1 MFLWWIYTYFQQIS
15 SFCNTERKSEE
26 GGRGLREDRRRHSSG
41 IPCSVQQAAVTDML
55 EPALG
60 NKGVFVHWLFTR
72 DACEF
77 IFLCLAGRGS
87 HTLPQVAVGAASDPR
102 SDGAGA
108 PSGCRGAGAAAS
120 GGSATPLQG
129 PARPGPPA
137 APYMGMAAARLG
149 PGRGG
154 RWSRAAAQL
163 GAARPGGFRQTKN
176 GAGYQIRKW
185 EPEDFRIGAGEVAA
199 RRSERGRGKGG
210 DWGCELVCILLR
222 SPAGGAEELQLYS
235 SYFLMFL
242 KARYRPCLWRRG
254 PWQPPCSAAQR

>member
-1 MFLWWIYTYFQQIS
+1 MPPQT
-15 SFCNTERKSEE
+15 
-26 GGRGLREDRRRHSSG
+26 
-41 IPCSVQQAAVTDML
+41 L
-55 EPALG
+55 EATGPE
-60 NKGVFVHWLFTR
+60 HR
-72 DACEF
+72 
-77 IFLCLAGRGS
+77 
-87 HTLPQVAVGAASDPR
+87 
-102 SDGAGA
+102 
-108 PSGCRGAGAAAS
+108 AAAE
-120 GGSATPLQG
+120 APAPQ
-129 PARPGPPA
+129 PRAAPRRPCRARPGPPA

-242 KARYRPCLWRRG
+242 KARYRPCL
-254 PWQPPCSAAQR
+254 